1 MKLKGVRFLYISR
14 VWLPLAGGAELEAH
28 NFVLRLISQGAEVE
42 VVCFI
47 PEDAIESKFLPTY
60 PITRI
65 IHPDSEYKTGAFAFP
80 NKDWC
85 RSQLHS
91 FLLEGQKK
99 DKWDVVIHFNY
110 LGPGDSN
117 YDNHNTFREWLN
129 IGRIWDPPFQLK
141 EGWTDW
147 PQTLNYDMVLFP
159 TQYHVSATE
168 NYNHEPKMVIPP
180 ANTEVINPIESLDG
194 WKDRPYDFG
203 FVNAITHKGLNL
215 IIKLIGRMPDKTFL
229 IKRGNYGNQYMV
241 DYMDKWFDNVTI
253 AGWYDD
259 MNDYYKSCKSILYPS
274 LQEGFGM
281 VSYEAMA
288 NGCLTFANAHP
299 VMLSACPTGPIY
311 IDAYPEQ
318 TKINWLRYYENT
330 FDEDIDAD
338 MELAAELW
346 EDEIR
351 DVLNDPT
358 LIDQHQKEGLE
369 AIPSFN
375 EHIDLCYE
383 RFYDFVLENY
393 K

>member
-1 MKLKGVRFLYISR
+1 
-14 VWLPLAGGAELEAH
+14 
-28 NFVLRLISQGAEVE
+28 
-42 VVCFI
+42 
-47 PEDAIESKFLPTY
+47 
-60 PITRI
+60 
-65 IHPDSEYKTGAFAFP
+65 
-80 NKDWC
+80 
-85 RSQLHS
+85 
-91 FLLEGQKK
+91 
-99 DKWDVVIHFNY
+99 
-110 LGPGDSN
+110 
-117 YDNHNTFREWLN
+117 
-129 IGRIWDPPFQLK
+129 
-141 EGWTDW
+141 
-147 PQTLNYDMVLFP
+147 
-159 TQYHVSATE
+159 
-168 NYNHEPKMVIPP
+168 
-180 ANTEVINPIESLDG
+180 
-194 WKDRPYDFG
+194 
-203 FVNAITHKGLNL
+203 
-215 IIKLIGRMPDKTFL
+215 
-229 IKRGNYGNQYMV
+229 MV

-288 NGCLTFANAHP
+288 NGCLTFANTHP

>member
-1 MKLKGVRFLYISR
+1 MKLKGVRFLYVSR
-14 VWLPLAGGAELEAH
+14 LWSSRMGGAELEAH
-28 NFVLRLISQGAEVE
+28 NFVLRLIAEGADVE
-42 VVCFI
+42 VVCFTS
-47 PEDAIESKFLPTY
+47 EDAIDSKSLPTY

-65 IHPDSEYKTGAFAFP
+65 THPDFEYAWMDLRMGGL
-80 NKDWC
+80 
-85 RSQLHS
+85 LHS

-99 DKWDVVIHFNY
+99 DKWDVVIHFND
-110 LGPGDSN
+110 LGPSN
-117 YDNHNTFREWLN
+117 FTYNFGEFTEWLN
-129 IGRIWDPPFQLK
+129 IGRIWDPPFQLNQ
-141 EGWTDW
+141 GWKDW
-147 PQTLNYDMVLFP
+147 PQTLNYDMMLFP
-159 TQYHVSATE
+159 TQYHVSATG
-168 NYNHEPKMVIPP
+168 NYNNEPKMVMPP
-180 ANTEVINPIESLDG
+180 AKTEVTDPIESLDG
-194 WKDRPYDFG
+194 WHDRPYDFG
-203 FVNAITHKGLNL
+203 FVNAISHKGLNM

-229 IKRGNYGNQYMV
+229 IKKGNYGTQYMV

-259 MNDYYKSCKSILYPS
+259 MNDYYRSCKSILYPS

-358 LIDQHQKEGLE
+358 RIDQHQSEGLE
-369 AIPSFN
+369 AIGAFN
-375 EHIDLCYE
+375 KHIDFCYE
-383 RFYDFVLENY
+383 RFYDFILANY